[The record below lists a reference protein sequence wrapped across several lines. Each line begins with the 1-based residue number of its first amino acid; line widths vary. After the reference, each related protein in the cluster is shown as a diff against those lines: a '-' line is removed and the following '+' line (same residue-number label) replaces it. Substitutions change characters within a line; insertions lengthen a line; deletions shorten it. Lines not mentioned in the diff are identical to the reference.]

1 MANVRS
7 VTIVVDDR
15 EELDHAAVRLGR
27 YPGVTVERK
36 DLEGGDFIIAPNVVV
51 LRKTPRNLMR
61 SVIQKRLFEQ
71 IGSLQ
76 SGYDNCII
84 LIEGNPYDHEL
95 DMPDSA
101 VDGTLSYISLLS
113 GSKLICSPDNDKTLG
128 LLWRMSLHLTHGLG
142 YEVTVREG
150 KPNDP
155 ALNAKYLL
163 QGLPKV
169 NGEIAN
175 KLLKHF
181 GTPLAVFNASLED
194 LMQVKNIPVNIIEAI
209 YKSLRE

>member
-1 MANVRS
+1 MANIRN

-15 EELDHAAVRLGR
+15 EELDRTANLLTK

-36 DLEGGDFIIAPNVVV
+36 DLEGGDFIVAPNVIV
-51 LRKTPRNLMR
+51 LRKTPHNLML
-61 SVIQKRLFEQ
+61 SVKQKRLFEQ
-71 IGSLQ
+71 IGLLQ
-76 SGYDNCII
+76 TGYEECII
-84 LIEGNPYDHEL
+84 LVEGNPYEHDL

-101 VDGTLSYISLLS
+101 VDGTLSYMSLLS
-113 GSKLICSPDNDKTLG
+113 GSKLICSPDNDKTIG

-142 YEVTVREG
+142 YEVNVREG
-150 KPNDP
+150 KPADP
-155 ALNAKYLL
+155 TLNAKYLL

-181 GTPLAVFNASLED
+181 GSPLAVFNASLED
-194 LMQVKNIPVNIIEAI
+194 LKLVENIPVNIVETI
-209 YKSLRE
+209 YKTLRQ